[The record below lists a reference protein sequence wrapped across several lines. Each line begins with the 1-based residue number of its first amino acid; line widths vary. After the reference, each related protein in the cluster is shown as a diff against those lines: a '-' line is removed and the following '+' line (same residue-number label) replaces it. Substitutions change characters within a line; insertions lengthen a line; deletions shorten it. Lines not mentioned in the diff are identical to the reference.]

1 MKPFLNMANTD
12 NNPENGS
19 LSPVIK
25 VDGGLYQPVP
35 QGSYHCSDCDLFGR
49 CHRDLDEVPCLEMET
64 RVIYKRV
71 KVDMTISEY
80 QKAALSTAIYPKDR
94 EIDYLTLAL
103 CGEAGELADKVK
115 KVIRDHEGDYTT
127 THRHAIAE
135 ELGDVMW
142 YAANLA
148 NAIGYDL
155 EGVCKMNIDKIESRR
170 RRGKIHGEGDNR

>member
-1 MKPFLNMANTD
+1 MAKSS
-12 NNPENGS
+12 NNSGNGNIHPIIHANGE
-19 LSPVIK
+19 LF
-25 VDGGLYQPVP
+25 QAVP
-35 QGSYHCSDCDLFGR
+35 QRSYHCSDCDLFSQCR
-49 CHRDLDEVPCLEMET
+49 NFDVPCHNSRT
-64 RVIYKRV
+64 RVIYKRIKESV
-71 KVDMTISEY
+71 TISEY

-115 KVIRDHEGDYTT
+115 KVIRDNEGHYTM

-135 ELGDVMW
+135 ELGDVLW

-155 EGVCKMNIDKIESRR
+155 EGVCKMNIDKVESRR